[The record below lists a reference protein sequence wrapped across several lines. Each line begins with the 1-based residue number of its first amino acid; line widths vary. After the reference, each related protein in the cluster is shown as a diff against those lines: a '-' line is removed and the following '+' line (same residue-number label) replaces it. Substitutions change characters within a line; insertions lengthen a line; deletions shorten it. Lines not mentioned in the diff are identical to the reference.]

1 MIYTFAEFEL
11 DLAAFELRANGKAL
25 SLEPQVLALIALL
38 VENGERF
45 VSKDELVEKVW
56 EGRVVSDAALAS
68 RVKSAR
74 RALGDDGKSQRL
86 IKTIH
91 GQGFRFVAQ
100 ARARR
105 SGAAVPSV
113 TAGEGAR
120 PPPPDQG

>member
-1 MIYTFAEFEL
+1 MIYTFAGFEL
-11 DLAAFELRANGKAL
+11 DLTAFELRADGKPVDL
-25 SLEPQVLALIALL
+25 QPQVFTLIALL
-38 VENGERF
+38 VENSERF

-56 EGRVVSDAALAS
+56 EGRVVSDAAVAS

-74 RALGDDGKSQRL
+74 KALGDDGKSQQL

-91 GQGFRFVAQ
+91 GQGYRFVAQ